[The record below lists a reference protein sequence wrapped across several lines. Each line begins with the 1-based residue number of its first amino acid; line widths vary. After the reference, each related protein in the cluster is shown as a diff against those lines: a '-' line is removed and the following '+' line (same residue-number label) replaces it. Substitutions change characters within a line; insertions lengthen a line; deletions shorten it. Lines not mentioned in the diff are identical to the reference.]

1 MKTPWAT
8 DVALNLSRLME
19 KTWSPSHGGLD
30 TIFGKLAINSPETDR
45 QGSSINKVKRLRRAF
60 DQADAR
66 GEQAVVNLVKEI
78 IEEMRFKGGLLL
90 DRRADPRVGQRVA
103 RLPRAGRSP
112 PHR

>member
-78 IEEMRFKGGLLL
+78 IEEMRFKGVIS
-90 DRRADPRVGQRVA
+90 ANV
-103 RLPRAGRSP
+103 RLTWAFTSSTGR
-112 PHR
+112 